1 VGESV
6 LPRLPA
12 AMNKRTQ
19 RKNMPE
25 TIEQRVFK
33 VIAKSQR
40 IALEKVTIDS
50 SFEDL
55 AIDSMDSINIL
66 FDLESE
72 FDIQINDEQAR
83 QIPRV
88 REMVEGVTLLV
99 NAKEKAS
106 HES

>member
-1 VGESV
+1 
-6 LPRLPA
+6 
-12 AMNKRTQ
+12 MNKPTQ
-19 RKNMPE
+19 RRNMPE

-33 VIAKSQR
+33 VIAKNQR
-40 IALEKVTIDS
+40 IPLEKVMIDS

-55 AIDSMDSINIL
+55 SIDSIDSINIL

-72 FDIQINDEQAR
+72 FEIEINDEQAR

-88 REMVEGVTLLV
+88 REMVEGVILLV

>member
-1 VGESV
+1 
-6 LPRLPA
+6 
-12 AMNKRTQ
+12 
-19 RKNMPE
+19 MPE

-33 VIAKSQR
+33 VIAKNQR
-40 IALEKVTIDS
+40 IPLEKVMIDS

-55 AIDSMDSINIL
+55 SIDSIDSINIL

-72 FDIQINDEQAR
+72 FEIEINDEQAR

-88 REMVEGVTLLV
+88 REMVEGVILLV

>member
-1 VGESV
+1 
-6 LPRLPA
+6 
-12 AMNKRTQ
+12 
-19 RKNMPE
+19 MPE

-33 VIAKSQR
+33 VIAKNQR
-40 IALEKVTIDS
+40 IPLEKVTIDS

-55 AIDSMDSINIL
+55 SIDSIDSINIL

-72 FDIQINDEQAR
+72 FEIEINDEQAR

-88 REMVEGVTLLV
+88 REMVEGVILLV

>member
-1 VGESV
+1 
-6 LPRLPA
+6 
-12 AMNKRTQ
+12 
-19 RKNMPE
+19 MPE

-72 FDIQINDEQAR
+72 FDIQINDEQAK

-99 NAKEKAS
+99 DAKEKAS
-106 HES
+106 HEG

>member
-1 VGESV
+1 
-6 LPRLPA
+6 
-12 AMNKRTQ
+12 
-19 RKNMPE
+19 MPE

-33 VIAKSQR
+33 VIAKNQR
-40 IALEKVTIDS
+40 IPLEKVMIDS

-55 AIDSMDSINIL
+55 SIDSIDSINIL

-72 FDIQINDEQAR
+72 FEIEINDEQAR
-83 QIPRV
+83 QIPQV
-88 REMVEGVTLLV
+88 REMVEGVILLV

>member
-1 VGESV
+1 
-6 LPRLPA
+6 
-12 AMNKRTQ
+12 MNKPTQ
-19 RKNMPE
+19 RRNMPE

-33 VIAKSQR
+33 VIAKNQR
-40 IALEKVTIDS
+40 IPLEKVTIDS

-55 AIDSMDSINIL
+55 SIDSIDSINIL

-72 FDIQINDEQAR
+72 FEIEINDEQAR
-83 QIPRV
+83 QIPQV
-88 REMVEGVTLLV
+88 REMVEGVILLV

>member
-1 VGESV
+1 
-6 LPRLPA
+6 
-12 AMNKRTQ
+12 
-19 RKNMPE
+19 MPE

-33 VIAKSQR
+33 VIAKNQR
-40 IALEKVTIDS
+40 IPLEKVTIDS

-55 AIDSMDSINIL
+55 SIDSIDSINIL

-72 FDIQINDEQAR
+72 FEIEINDEQAR
-83 QIPRV
+83 QIPQV
-88 REMVEGVTLLV
+88 REMVEGVILLV